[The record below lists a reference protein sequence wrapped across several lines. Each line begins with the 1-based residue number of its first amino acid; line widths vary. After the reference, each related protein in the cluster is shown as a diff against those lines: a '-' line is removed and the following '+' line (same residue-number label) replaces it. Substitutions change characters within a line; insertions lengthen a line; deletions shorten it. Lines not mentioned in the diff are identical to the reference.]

1 MEIIEQSIVS
11 KSQTAE
17 AEDGIIITDD
27 FIAVIDGSTSKTA
40 NRIVPQHTN
49 GRYCMLLICEY
60 IGSMAAD
67 IDFNDFCSGITL
79 YINNVYGNDT
89 KQRLVTHPEE
99 RLTASCI
106 VFSRQKREIWM
117 IGDCQCLID
126 GVLFENPKPY
136 ENILAGRR
144 AEIIHKALNDK
155 THTID
160 DIRSN
165 DIGRQA
171 IIPEMIKTMQEQNK
185 TYSVVD
191 GFPIPMSKTRKISL
205 TGNENLIVL
214 ASDGYPVLCP
224 TLSQSEAVLAKQ
236 LTEDPLN
243 INTFKATKAFIAGN
257 NSFDDRAYVSFR
269 VKPYTQ
275 GDVTTAL

>member
-1 MEIIEQSIVS
+1 M
-11 KSQTAE
+11 
-17 AEDGIIITDD
+17 
-27 FIAVIDGSTSKTA
+27 
-40 NRIVPQHTN
+40 
-49 GRYCMLLICEY
+49 
-60 IGSMAAD
+60 
-67 IDFNDFCSGITL
+67 
-79 YINNVYGNDT
+79 T
-89 KQRLVTHPEE
+89 K
-99 RLTASCI
+99 
-106 VFSRQKREIWM
+106 
-117 IGDCQCLID
+117 
-126 GVLFENPKPY
+126 
-136 ENILAGRR
+136 
-144 AEIIHKALNDK
+144 
-155 THTID
+155 HTID